1 MKRIVSILLLF
12 CCSTF
17 FAIAAERAV
26 VPEKLYLQL
35 DNNKFR
41 RGDTI
46 FFKGYLQN
54 ASAAAEEAPSEFI
67 YVELLEPIHSDNPQ
81 EFNLVQR
88 VKVKRNGLESDRELG
103 DFKIFNGYIKI
114 PSELKDGQ
122 YLLRAYSRWQLNFP
136 LQYLFNC
143 VVNIGNRAGAA
154 EVEENFAAPT
164 SVEFYPEGGKWF
176 TGKMGVLV
184 VKATDRHGEGVK
196 LQAPLLNGSGDTLQ
210 MVNCRENG
218 YGIVNFI
225 PKEGEEYFFNGTQLP
240 KANSDGGT
248 INLNNRKGNY
258 FIRFYYKSDQ
268 NITATDSLAVKLFN
282 STGINTLCSIPI
294 NKDELESVI
303 KIPDSLFCNGVNQLF
318 LQNTRGNILSERIFF
333 KFGSQSFEKSKSDD
347 FQEDNLNSYMLLSS
361 ELKEN
366 IYNPKLYF
374 DESTPLEE
382 RISQMDMLMISQ
394 KSSFVDI
401 KTSIENKENLIPKE
415 YSQSISGRIKGKNNV
430 DRKLLVVV
438 PKINITEL
446 VNIGKEKSFCIN
458 NLDFTD
464 STLFRLSLVSE
475 SKDSGSI
482 IIDEEH
488 FAPTYGVEYKYRFLQ
503 ESGTLYRDDDTS
515 YEEKN
520 YELDA
525 IVVGAVGNGIYRPK
539 TTVSPIQAAFDIRQ
553 IRTRKQLKK
562 YDFMTIPEY
571 IAMSFTGF
579 RAMNGVL
586 FSSRI
591 SGIHHAVNAKGQP
604 VVKHTSTVVK
614 LYVDGV
620 ESRGAGGGPDWSTL
634 YGYYVKDIE
643 ELAVL
648 RGHESVLYNSASGV
662 VFISLNRVSSSKN
675 GDNSSNSQNSVDYT
689 PLGYQTSY
697 ID

>member
-54 ASAAAEEAPSEFI
+54 ASAEAEEAPSEFI
-67 YVELLEPIHSDNPQ
+67 YVELLEPIHSDNPI

-88 VKVKRNGLESDRELG
+88 VKIKRNGLESNPEFG

-114 PSELKDGQ
+114 PSELKNGQ
-122 YLLRAYSRWQLNFP
+122 YLLRAYTRWQLNFP

-143 VVNIGNRAGAA
+143 AINIGDRV
-154 EVEENFAAPT
+154 EVADAKDDFTNPI

-184 VKATDRHGEGVK
+184 VKATDRHGKGVK

-318 LQNTRGNILSERIFF
+318 LQNGRDGILAERIFF
-333 KFGSQSFEKSKSDD
+333 KYGSQLSEKSKYNE
-347 FQEDNLNSYMLLSS
+347 FQEDNLISYMLLSS
-361 ELKEN
+361 ELKGN
-366 IYNPKLYF
+366 IYNPKQYF
-374 DESTPLEE
+374 DESTPLED

-394 KSSFVDI
+394 KSSFVDM
-401 KTSIENKENLIPKE
+401 KSSIENKENLIPKE
-415 YSQSISGRIKGKNNV
+415 YSQSISGRIEGKNNV
-430 DRKLLVVV
+430 DRKLLVIV
-438 PKINITEL
+438 PKINVSEL

-464 STLFRLSLVSE
+464 STLFRFGLVSE
-475 SKDSGSI
+475 SNDSGSI

-503 ESGTLYRDDDTS
+503 ESGILYRDDDTS

-525 IVVGAVGNGIYRPK
+525 IVVGAAGNGIYRPK

-553 IRTRKQLKK
+553 IRTRKQLEK

-591 SGIHHAVNAKGQP
+591 SGIHHAVTKGQP
-604 VVKHTSTVVK
+604 VVKQTSTVVK

-620 ESRGAGGGPDWSTL
+620 ESREAGGGPDWSTL
-634 YGYYVKDIE
+634 YGHYVKDIE

-662 VFISLNRVSSSKN
+662 VFISLKRGGSSKN
-675 GDNSSNSQNSVDYT
+675 GDNYSNSQNSVDYI

>member
-17 FAIAAERAV
+17 FAIGAGRV
-26 VPEKLYLQL
+26 VVSEKLYLQL
-35 DNNKFR
+35 ESNKFN
-41 RGDTI
+41 RGDTV

-54 ASAAAEEAPSEFI
+54 ASAVAEEAPSEFI

-114 PSELKDGQ
+114 PSELKNGQ
-122 YLLRAYSRWQLNFP
+122 YLLRAYTRWQLNFP

-164 SVEFYPEGGKWF
+164 SVEFYPEGGKYF
-176 TGKMGVLV
+176 TGKMSVLV
-184 VKATDRHGEGVK
+184 VKANDKHGKGVK
-196 LQAPLLNGSGDTLQ
+196 LHAPLINGSGDTLQ
-210 MVNCRENG
+210 MVNCGENG

-225 PKEGEEYFFNGTQLP
+225 PKEREKYFLNGTQLP

-258 FIRFYYKSDQ
+258 FIRFYYKSVE
-268 NITATDSLAVKLFN
+268 NVSVTDSLAVKLFN
-282 STGINTLCSIPI
+282 SMGLNTLYCVPI
-294 NKDELESVI
+294 NNNELESVI

-318 LQNTRGNILSERIFF
+318 LQNGRDGILAERIFF
-333 KFGSQSFEKSKSDD
+333 KYGSQLSEKSKYNE
-347 FQEDNLNSYMLLSS
+347 FQEDNLISYMLLSS
-361 ELKEN
+361 ELKGN

-374 DESTPLEE
+374 DENTPLEE

-394 KSSFVDI
+394 KSSFVDM
-401 KTSIENKENLIPKE
+401 KSSIENKENRIPKE

-430 DRKLLVVV
+430 DRKLLVIV
-438 PKINITEL
+438 PKMNVTEL
-446 VNIGKEKSFCIN
+446 INIGKEKSFCIN

-488 FAPTYGVEYKYRFLQ
+488 FAPTNGVEYKYRFLH
-503 ESGTLYRDDDTS
+503 EPGILYRDTDTS
-515 YEEKN
+515 SEEKN

-525 IVVGAVGNGIYRPK
+525 IVVSTTGNGIYRPK
-539 TTVSPIQAAFDIRQ
+539 TTISPIQAAFDIRQ
-553 IRTRKQLKK
+553 VRTRKQLEK

-579 RAMNGVL
+579 RAMNGLL
-586 FSSRI
+586 FSTRI
-591 SGIHHAVNAKGQP
+591 SGIHHAVNAKGVP
-604 VVKHTSTVVK
+604 VVKQTSTVVK
-614 LYVDGV
+614 LYVDGI
-620 ESRGAGGGPDWSTL
+620 ESREAGGGPDWSIL

-648 RGHESVLYNSASGV
+648 RGHESVLYKSASGV
-662 VFISLNRVSSSKN
+662 VFISLNRVSSSNN
-675 GDNSSNSQNSVDYT
+675 GDSSSNSQNSVDYT
-689 PLGYQTSY
+689 PLGYQNP
-697 ID
+697 I